1 MYSVISNNLQ
11 SAMLWDIM
19 NTGHEH
25 YLFLVNK
32 FHRLTMIRK
41 VKCIC
46 GNQEFGSLLVYKLH
60 FRKSAIK
67 MIEDLSL

>member
-60 FRKSAIK
+60 FKKSAIK
-67 MIEDLSL
+67 IIENLSL

>member
-1 MYSVISNNLQ
+1 
-11 SAMLWDIM
+11 M

-60 FRKSAIK
+60 FKKSAIK
-67 MIEDLSL
+67 IIENLSL